1 MPFPGPQPGV
11 REYVVQP
18 GDSLWL
24 IAKRYGTTVEAL
36 KQLNGLTSDLLN
48 IGQVLKIPA
57 DTDTSYFEYTVRA
70 GDTLWLLS
78 RRFDTTVEAIQKLNG
93 LSSDNLSIGQVL
105 KIPSR

>member
-1 MPFPGPQPGV
+1 M
-11 REYVVQP
+11 
-18 GDSLWL
+18 DA
-24 IAKRYGTTVEAL
+24 I

-93 LSSDNLSIGQVL
+93 LSGDNLSIGQVL